1 MLKRALICIVMLVVI
16 FGCANQKDSAED
28 TTEATETTE
37 QVDANVAIE
46 EISLQV
52 TGMT

>member
-1 MLKRALICIVMLVVI
+1 MLKRALICIIMLVVV
-16 FGCANQKDSAED
+16 FGCANQKDSTEN
-28 TTEATETTE
+28 TTEATDETE
-37 QVDANVAIE
+37 QAEANVAIE

>member
-28 TTEATETTE
+28 TPE
-37 QVDANVAIE
+37 VNVATE